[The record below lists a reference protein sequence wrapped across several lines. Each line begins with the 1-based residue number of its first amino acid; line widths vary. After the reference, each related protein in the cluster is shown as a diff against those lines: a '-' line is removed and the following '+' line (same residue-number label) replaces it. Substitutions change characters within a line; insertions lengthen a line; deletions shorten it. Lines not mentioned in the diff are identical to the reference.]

1 MGASPEILD
10 TSKPVMLR
18 LDDYFNPTSI
28 YGASKATGEVYGRYF
43 ARQHGLQ
50 FVAMRIGA
58 IGAEDNPLRS
68 VGKPSES
75 YNRAMYLSHRDCVD
89 AFQKA
94 LEVDRDFTRAYII
107 SDNTRRIFDMRET
120 NEALGFYPQDNS
132 ETFFEGK

>member
-1 MGASPEILD
+1 
-10 TSKPVMLR
+10 
-18 LDDYFNPTSI
+18 
-28 YGASKATGEVYGRYF
+28 
-43 ARQHGLQ
+43 
-50 FVAMRIGA
+50 MRIGA
-58 IGAEDNPLRS
+58 IGADDTPLRS

-132 ETFFEGK
+132 ETFY